1 MCTWSTNSNAYL
13 RFLMNTLTKF
23 CCSCHCFWVNIR
35 MYGRLVGLGCLGF
48 RWCLGVNIKTY
59 RTDIWLDV
67 RCGWQWRSGGMSFDI
82 LWPGFCFEEK
92 VNNGQVLL
100 PTIMVVFFGENLYF
114 LLQNLKQKQ
123 CYFNVNREK
132 NIC

>member
-1 MCTWSTNSNAYL
+1 
-13 RFLMNTLTKF
+13 
-23 CCSCHCFWVNIR
+23 
-35 MYGRLVGLGCLGF
+35 
-48 RWCLGVNIKTY
+48 
-59 RTDIWLDV
+59 
-67 RCGWQWRSGGMSFDI
+67 MSFDI

-100 PTIMVVFFGENLYF
+100 PTIMVVFLGENFYF